1 MGASR
6 WRGVFAQPGTL
17 CGGGGRWWGKQA
29 QRGGGVAA
37 GHEPGGGKVG
47 GGVPPGLFV
56 LSASI
61 YDNQESNSVNHSRQ
75 PER

>member
-1 MGASR
+1 M
-6 WRGVFAQPGTL
+6 
-17 CGGGGRWWGKQA
+17 
-29 QRGGGVAA
+29 AA
-37 GHEPGGGKVG
+37 GHGLGGGKVG

-61 YDNQESNSVNHSRQ
+61 YDNQESNSVNHPEP